1 MENFIKKMM
10 ILLLA
15 IYISYADEI
24 QELKLKID
32 KLEKENYELRLK
44 IEKLEKIFF
53 KVGDNSGLIET
64 QAVSPPE
71 QPQIKW
77 VEPLMGWEVDYQN
90 NKIYAVDNTG
100 SSYNMNVGIGTDN
113 PLSRFHLVG
122 DFYNQGFV
130 GAKSNFDPGV
140 ESWTTVAT
148 RTITTHGTG
157 EEGSVVLIFAHVQ
170 ENTAGGYVDMF
181 IRVRRGTDVVGIA
194 CSGGFYDVWSGLSGY
209 MGATLVTFDEPP
221 AGTHTY
227 TLEIESVFGAPYGYQ
242 FFVIELKR

>member
-1 MENFIKKMM
+1 MNEVIKKIV
-10 ILLLA
+10 IL
-15 IYISYADEI
+15 IFVSNMHADEI
-24 QELKLKID
+24 QELKSKID
-32 KLEKENYELRLK
+32 KLEKENYELKLK
-44 IEKLEKIFF
+44 IEKIENLLF
-53 KVGDNSGLIET
+53 KKESNDLTN
-64 QAVSPPE
+64 P
-71 QPQIKW
+71 PQIKW

-100 SSYNMNVGIGTDN
+100 SSYNMNVGIGTNN